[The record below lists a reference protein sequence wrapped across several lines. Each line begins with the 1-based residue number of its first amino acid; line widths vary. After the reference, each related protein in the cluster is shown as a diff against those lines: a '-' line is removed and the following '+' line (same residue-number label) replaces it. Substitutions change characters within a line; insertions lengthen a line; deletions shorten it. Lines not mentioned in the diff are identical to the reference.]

1 MANAPGRRITV
12 ASRAWSALDPSWCK
26 RRAGRAGRIGP
37 RTLTD
42 THFRTCSLCEAMCG
56 LAIEVDGPRVVS
68 IRGDVDDVFSRGHIC
83 PKAVAL
89 QDLHDDPDRLRRPLR
104 RQGAGWEEIGWEEAL
119 DLVAERLG
127 DVQRAHGRSAVAVYQ
142 GNPTVHNYGAILYG
156 QALQRALGTRSRY
169 SATSVDQLPHMLAS
183 LLMFGH
189 QLLLPVPDLDRT
201 SFFLMLGANPLV
213 SNGSLMTAAGV
224 ERRLRALRA
233 RGGRLVVVDP
243 RRTET
248 AAMADTHLAIRPGT
262 DAFFLLALLEVV
274 FAEDRA
280 HPGRLQPMLA
290 GLDDVKALAREYP
303 PEKVAAVTGI
313 AADEIRSIARAF
325 AEAPTAVA
333 YGRVGVSTQEFG
345 GVCQWLVNVL
355 NAATGNLDRP
365 GGSMFARPAVDVVG
379 LGDRI
384 GQRGHF
390 DKGRSRVRGLPEFGG
405 EWPVATLAEEI
416 ETPGE
421 GQVRALVTIAGNPVL
436 STPNGARLDRALSR
450 LDFMVAIDPYLNETT
465 RHAHVVLP
473 PLSPLERDHYDLVF
487 HVLAVRNTAK
497 YSPRLFTPP
506 ADARDDWQILDG
518 LARRLARKGPRSVVA
533 SVLGSAMARMGPRGL
548 LALLLRAGPYGRG
561 LRAWGRGLTLGV
573 LEKTPHGIDL
583 GPLAPCLPGA
593 LRTSDRR
600 IALAPAAFV
609 ADLARLRARLAR
621 PEAPAAL
628 SLIGRRDLRSNNSWM
643 HNSPRLVKGRDRCLL
658 LMHPADA
665 RERGLAD
672 GERVRVRSRAGEVEA
687 ALRVTDEMRPG
698 VVSLPHGWGHDRP
711 GIRLRVAA
719 ERPGASFNDVSDER
733 DVDPL
738 GGTAVLNG
746 VSVEVKRSPANPR
759 A

>member
-1 MANAPGRRITV
+1 
-12 ASRAWSALDPSWCK
+12 
-26 RRAGRAGRIGP
+26 
-37 RTLTD
+37 
-42 THFRTCSLCEAMCG
+42 MCG

-89 QDLHDDPDRLRRPLR
+89 QDLHDDPDRLRRPIR
-104 RQGAGWEEIGWEEAL
+104 REGSDWREIGWDEAL
-119 DLVAERLG
+119 DFAADGLAQ
-127 DVQRAHGRSAVAVYQ
+127 VQRTHGPNAVAVYQ

-156 QALQRALGTRSRY
+156 QLFQRALRTRSRY

-248 AAMADTHLAIRPGT
+248 AALADTHLAIRPGT
-262 DAFFLLALLEVV
+262 DALFLLALLEAV
-274 FAEDRA
+274 FAEGRA
-280 HPGRLQPMLA
+280 RPGRLEP
-290 GLDDVKALAREYP
+290 GLDGLSEVEALARDFP
-303 PEKVAAVTGI
+303 PERVVAATGI
-313 AADEIRSIARAF
+313 AAAEIRSLARAF
-325 AEAPTAVA
+325 AEAPAAVA

-355 NAATGNLDRP
+355 NAVTGNLDRP
-365 GGSMFARPAVDVVG
+365 GGSMFARPAVDLVA

-405 EWPVATLAEEI
+405 EWPAAVLAEEI
-416 ETPGE
+416 ETPGP

-436 STPNGARLDRALSR
+436 STPNGARLDRALGG

-465 RHAHVVLP
+465 THAHVVLP
-473 PLSPLERDHYDLVF
+473 PVSPLERDHYDLAF
-487 HVLAVRNTAK
+487 HVLAVRNTVK
-497 YSPRLFTPP
+497 YSPPLFTPP
-506 ADARDDWQILDG
+506 ADARDDWEILAG
-518 LARRLARKGPRSVVA
+518 LARRLARRGPRSILA
-533 SVLGSAMARMGPRGL
+533 SALGSAAARLGPRGL

-561 LRAWGRGLTLGV
+561 LRPLGRGLTLRA
-573 LEKTPHGIDL
+573 LEKAPHGIDL
-583 GPLAPCLPGA
+583 GPLVPCLPGA
-593 LRTSDRR
+593 LRTAGRR
-600 IALAPAAFV
+600 IALAPAPLV
-609 ADLARLRARLAR
+609 AGVAALRARLA
-621 PEAPAAL
+621 APAGPAGL

-643 HNSPRLVKGRDRCLL
+643 HNSARLMKGRDRCLL

-672 GERVRVRSRAGEVEA
+672 GEPVRVRSRAGEVEA

-719 ERPGASFNDVSDER
+719 QRPGASFNDVSDEQET
-733 DVDPL
+733 DAL
-738 GGTAVLNG
+738 CGTAVLNG
-746 VSVEVKRSPANPR
+746 VRVEVTRCAAPATPR